1 MEKVKW
7 LDEDCNLCGKQLNSW
22 DKRVSKTLQYQKTVC
37 ESCIAKEYDVD
48 LEQLRRTMEHYFGMR
63 PCQGI

>member
-22 DKRVSKTLQYQKTVC
+22 DKRVSKTLQYQSPVC